1 MDCRMTPAMILEA
14 LMKGTARGPL
24 HPGGILGEGIAAG
37 ADDTPARML
46 ALAVQAQLY
55 DLPPAPERFE
65 ETDSAAASDDRP
77 IVRDEVRQLI
87 LRLVSGKGNPPDDPA
102 AFALAQGLGRH
113 GLRLHPFDVPRLA
126 GFVRKH
132 AELLGIMSTDAEG
145 EATAAASGWALWEA
159 LDETN
164 WMLATPARKANFIAD
179 MRLSNADKARALVEA
194 QLPLEK
200 AEVRLRLIDAMGA
213 GLSSADRPLL
223 DSLAAD
229 RAPTVRRAVTR
240 LLARLPGTGAAEAQI
255 AELLSRITRGSTGL
269 LRKRVTLSLQMPA
282 NVKSASGEIDWL
294 ASSFGGVG
302 CSALA
307 GALGMAPEALV
318 DAAQQDMRLL
328 RGIAFSAC
336 AERNWPVLSAIAN
349 GPAPDVWTTFLQTG
363 LASFGLVTPRERL
376 DWASAAIRPQ
386 LGHSGH
392 DPYQIAALHRAL
404 EDSLPLPQARAV
416 FEAVTRA
423 RHITPEML
431 TAATALMPDSG
442 LGETRRTLEQ
452 LPAESAGRARLL
464 TDIRI
469 RLKEGPHPS

>member
-1 MDCRMTPAMILEA
+1 
-14 LMKGTARGPL
+14 
-24 HPGGILGEGIAAG
+24 
-37 ADDTPARML
+37 
-46 ALAVQAQLY
+46 
-55 DLPPAPERFE
+55 
-65 ETDSAAASDDRP
+65 
-77 IVRDEVRQLI
+77 
-87 LRLVSGKGNPPDDPA
+87 
-102 AFALAQGLGRH
+102 
-113 GLRLHPFDVPRLA
+113 
-126 GFVRKH
+126 
-132 AELLGIMSTDAEG
+132 
-145 EATAAASGWALWEA
+145 
-159 LDETN
+159 
-164 WMLATPARKANFIAD
+164 
-179 MRLSNADKARALVEA
+179 
-194 QLPLEK
+194 
-200 AEVRLRLIDAMGA
+200 
-213 GLSSADRPLL
+213 
-223 DSLAAD
+223 
-229 RAPTVRRAVTR
+229 
-240 LLARLPGTGAAEAQI
+240 
-255 AELLSRITRGSTGL
+255 
-269 LRKRVTLSLQMPA
+269 
-282 NVKSASGEIDWL
+282 
-294 ASSFGGVG
+294 
-302 CSALA
+302 
-307 GALGMAPEALV
+307 
-318 DAAQQDMRLL
+318 LL

-404 EDSLPLPQARAV
+404 EGSLPLPQARAV